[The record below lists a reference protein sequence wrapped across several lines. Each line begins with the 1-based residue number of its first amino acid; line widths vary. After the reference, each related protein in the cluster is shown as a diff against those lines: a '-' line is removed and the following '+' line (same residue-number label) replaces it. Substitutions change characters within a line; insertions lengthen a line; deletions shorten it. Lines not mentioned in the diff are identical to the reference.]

1 MKNGKI
7 EKLINDVLRDF
18 TAFVPF
24 GWVLTCYELGTGWIG
39 ERPVEGIWTLV
50 CATAISA
57 FLCYVGQIA
66 AYGKVIDSINGETF
80 TIWER
85 IRNLLILLAVLLWI
99 TIMISH
105 AYPPDDVI

>member
-1 MKNGKI
+1 MKNEKIGKW
-7 EKLINDVLRDF
+7 INDVLRDF
-18 TAFVPF
+18 TLLVPF

-39 ERPVEGIWTLV
+39 ERPAEGIWTLT
-50 CATAISA
+50 CATVISGV
-57 FLCYVGQIA
+57 LYYVGQIA

-105 AYPPDDVI
+105 ASPPDDVI